1 MNRVVKQLI
10 LAVFLGLWTYF
21 VARYTHNL
29 ANSYNPDDAY
39 YFLLWMIILV
49 CPVLLSVSIDGF
61 YVMTTKPKLEK
72 SPPKLPYPYP
82 KFPAVIEKPVEVERI
97 VEKIVEKPVPSEQG
111 NIVINIDGKKITLN
125 DSVYTE

>member
-1 MNRVVKQLI
+1 MNRVVKQLS

-72 SPPKLPYPYP
+72 SPPKLPYP
-82 KFPAVIEKPVEVERI
+82 KFPVVIEKPVEVERI

>member
-61 YVMTTKPKLEK
+61 YVMTSKPKLEK
-72 SPPKLPYPYP
+72 SLPKLPYPQLP
-82 KFPAVIEKPVEVERI
+82 MVIEKPVEVEKI
-97 VEKIVEKPVPSEQG
+97 VEKIIEKPVPREQG
-111 NIVINIDGKKITLN
+111 NIVINIEGKKITLN

>member
-61 YVMTTKPKLEK
+61 YVMTSKPKLEK
-72 SPPKLPYPYP
+72 SPPKLHYPQLP
-82 KFPAVIEKPVEVERI
+82 MVIEKPVEVEKI
-97 VEKIVEKPVPSEQG
+97 VEKIIEKPVPSEQG

>member
-21 VARYTHNL
+21 VARYAYNL
-29 ANSYNPDDAY
+29 ADSYNPDDVY
-39 YFLLWMIILV
+39 YFLLWMILLV
-49 CPVLLSVSIDGF
+49 CPVLLSVSIDWF
-61 YVMTTKPKLEK
+61 YVMTSKHKLEK
-72 SPPKLPYPYP
+72 SPPKLPYP
-82 KFPAVIEKPVEVERI
+82 KFPVVIEKPVEVEKI
-97 VEKIVEKPVPSEQG
+97 VEKIVEKPAPSEQG